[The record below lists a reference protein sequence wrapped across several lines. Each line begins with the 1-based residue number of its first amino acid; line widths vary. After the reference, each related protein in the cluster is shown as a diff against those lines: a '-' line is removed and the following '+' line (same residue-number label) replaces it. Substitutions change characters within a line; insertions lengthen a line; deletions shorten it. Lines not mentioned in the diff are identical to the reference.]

1 MGLADDMPGIQER
14 KDRLIKKLRTRF
26 SRLDWNLLFSEA
38 PALGSEESAVMSWF
52 AKHQMHMNAHEVKN
66 VFDHYAVDA
75 AKKEIDLQAF
85 LLDLMDESD
94 GHAPVWLTPL
104 GESPNDA
111 HLALSGVSH
120 LEFGEQYRPFPLHWG
135 DPPNAQ
141 MKGHNGVVRD
151 LPGGYGKG
159 NAPMEKWVRNNMVAD
174 KMTATNERGVKPF
187 PMGNYS
193 LGCQPN
199 ADHA

>member
-75 AKKEIDLQAF
+75 VATVGFFQHARTRTAVD
-85 LLDLMDESD
+85 
-94 GHAPVWLTPL
+94 APVAA
-104 GESPNDA
+104 E
-111 HLALSGVSH
+111 
-120 LEFGEQYRPFPLHWG
+120 
-135 DPPNAQ
+135 
-141 MKGHNGVVRD
+141 
-151 LPGGYGKG
+151 
-159 NAPMEKWVRNNMVAD
+159 WV
-174 KMTATNERGVKPF
+174 
-187 PMGNYS
+187 
-193 LGCQPN
+193 
-199 ADHA
+199 